1 MGLFEPENRKE
12 INNNIKNSTFF
23 EMKKFLLSVL
33 VLMSAAFFAFADD
46 YQLPDPHFE
55 DWSGSTFD
63 GKIQPK
69 YWHASN
75 VEQSAL
81 GMTFRFNFANR
92 ETGRTGYCLMVQDQ
106 VVGAAGITETSPAY
120 FSLGTAWQYLDG
132 LNTSSA
138 TAGTVGGYAFTHRPD
153 SVSVWIKRT
162 GNNTADEDFHI
173 LYYAWTGTAQ
183 GTTYKNKSNGCT
195 STTRTDEESDI
206 RIALDGNECK
216 TTTAGGQ
223 VSEGWWRERKTY
235 GSWKNIRVP
244 IYYMNDNAPKK
255 CNLIFSASNY
265 PNFRSNS
272 GLYEGNS
279 LYVDDIELIYSSK
292 IDKLEV
298 GDKQWKGFDPN
309 STDVQVYSLGESA
322 TAVPDIVAYRGC
334 GSLTNT
340 KGKTVTF
347 PGRKLSGSEITVVK
361 GDLENTPT
369 TITVK
374 SEDGKSTTVYK
385 IQFQRAASTN
395 AKAAGISVNGEP
407 LSSFSATKYAY
418 NVELP
423 YGSTD
428 APVVTAD
435 KQEDKQTIAITQ
447 ATSTTGTATV
457 VVTAADG
464 TTKATYTLVFKV
476 GQLADNTLQNILVN
490 GKSVPGFTPSQA
502 NYKVSL
508 PVGTSVVPTIEAVSK
523 YPAGEQTIE
532 YTLPT
537 VANLD
542 GGQALIKVTT
552 PGNSNAK
559 TYKLTFKLEASSYS
573 YLGAIM
579 LDGEPISS
587 FDPTNLTYYVR
598 LPLGTAALPEIT
610 YTKGDEYQNVNI
622 VEGGIDGTTRITV
635 TAGNGDQSVY
645 KLVFST
651 EKSEISVLNGIMIGG
666 VALEGFDPDVTNYS
680 YKLEIGTTELPE
692 IEAVQHDEFQNV
704 IINKGT
710 VNGTTRITVTA
721 GNGNTTI
728 YLIAFSVDAY
738 TDNTLKSIKVGGVE
752 LAGFDPEV
760 NEYSYN
766 LPQGTTELP
775 EVTFEKQDEN
785 LQSVTPRS
793 GGINGDYRLT
803 VRPQSGASRT
813 YIIHFS
819 VATSSNTALSMIRVD
834 GNNLEGFD
842 AETLEYNVTL
852 PEGVST
858 IPAVTFTKAE
868 ETQRVLSVLEGTTQI
883 ITVTAQS
890 GAKREYRINF
900 IIQLSANAFLDMIY
914 LDGVELAGFDPQHMN
929 YTVMLAGTTCPK
941 VTVDKAP
948 GQQVTITTPV
958 AAGKAVI
965 LVAPEQGAA
974 NTYTI
979 TFTPVP
985 AASVQLANI
994 LIDGTALADFQPTV
1008 DNYTATFTKVHPTVT
1023 GEPSDPSQT
1032 IVTMWVADTCWLHVS
1047 DVQGTTA
1054 SYYVA
1059 FTRQTTNNT
1068 ALASIKA
1075 DGVQLAD
1082 WAADKKDYTYE
1093 LPAGSSYPTL
1103 SYEKGEESQ
1112 IVTFGQVSDGKWNFH
1127 VVAENG
1133 DATDYTVQY
1142 TVVKNS
1148 NALLENIELVTLPGG
1163 QHLDFVKTTNNYGPF
1178 NLDEGAELPDIQVT
1192 ASAGQRVMSYN
1203 ANENEQHVVVVA
1215 ESGATNTYIITYARN
1230 QSSNALLKAI
1240 LVGGKK
1246 LAGFDPEV
1254 HSYTVT
1260 LAHDATVVPNVFPI
1274 GQLDNQTITTY
1285 MCNPNGTTSIHV
1297 EAQDGTEAD
1306 YTIAFPVEKSNNTK
1320 LAKLF
1325 INGHEHSVDTMT
1337 YHFDVPFGTV
1347 EPYSVTYKA
1356 EAGQFIR
1363 YVEAPITGETKIIVT
1378 SESGEATR
1386 TYSISYTVAIPEGE
1400 NLIKKINYSYVDKNG
1415 SAHNGS
1421 IDNPKTGD
1429 NKVIVPFGTK
1439 SFDVTSYEKNYTDQA
1454 VLFYNGGIRRGA
1466 KLVAI
1471 ANREDENDVEYNVIP
1486 EMEADTIGKLKD
1498 LKFNGATIKNFNP
1511 DVYNYIV
1518 NVTAQPVKTDFV
1530 GTDYNNATAT
1540 NSNIDA
1546 KKKQIILTTAGGK
1559 TYSVCWYYEN
1569 DKDPFDFRGN
1579 WVVTAHN
1586 GALKPSNDWKVY
1598 TDVTDGNPDMTF
1610 AGYPIPFYAGKE
1622 VGRYGE
1628 NGVIL
1633 STMRQGAIRCS
1644 VPGMMTLG
1652 SISAN
1657 FAKGGLTYTSATT
1670 SVGKD
1675 ATLGVTFRNTPEQ
1688 FTFTYNCMQAND
1700 LNEWKIWI
1708 TLSDGST
1715 YKESTYKGDYSKKN
1729 EDLPGV
1735 ITLQYPS
1742 TVTNKLNATL
1752 NSSGKE
1758 NCNDYGSLN
1767 GTISGDL
1774 ILQNMHLTYNSTLT
1788 KAVVNGKELTP
1799 SNNVFTY
1806 NLDAN
1811 EVITGTPSMKF
1822 TGAVHD
1828 QMQVIKWLNNGEWV
1842 NGDLKAAVINYG
1854 ENAYDDLRDSTLYTV
1869 VFHREP
1875 VTSLDYTAT
1884 FGGYPTTEKGDTTYI
1899 NLPYGTKKLPDFNIE
1914 PASPHQLFEI
1924 AKNNKKITV
1933 KVSAENGTSKTTV
1946 YVFREVKSSD
1956 AELESFTCEGE
1967 IQTVDATNNVF
1978 SITAAKMPEIE
1989 YEKKDGIYQFIDL
2002 EYTANGAKLIVT
2014 AEDGKTTKTYTV
2026 NRINP
2031 TVKTYGKISQF
2042 EVTGNPVQELGGET
2056 LACTKARLGIQD
2068 TLLFTRDK
2076 DQDSVVFVQTPAKME
2091 WQVYGTEANHTYTWT
2106 YPTTPSA
2113 NAQLRN
2119 ILVDGVDYSE
2129 FVATS
2134 LDYTTTPIYAADS
2147 IYIQPVAAEAL
2158 QEIEVVPTYENNGVT
2173 YAITVTAEN
2182 GSATKTYKLRVDNP
2196 KDENKT
2202 LAGIYLNGEI
2212 ISNFNPAT
2220 TAYTVTLPTP
2230 AVKTEALVMPS
2241 ITYVA
2246 GHQGQSIVM
2255 TNGAIGEL
2263 DPTLITVTNEKGDDN
2278 QEYSVTILAEPSHCA
2293 NLTGIMV
2300 NGVALEGFEQGRH
2313 YYSIELNT
2321 ENIDIQYAA
2330 DDRFQTVTVQK
2341 NGNNRTVHV
2350 VAEDGTTTS
2359 DYFVNIYVQAQS
2371 SDATLANI
2379 LLEQDGQM
2387 VELVDFQRSLNSA
2400 LKFEPMQ
2407 HNYTI
2412 NLPAGSTVLPEVSAQ
2427 LKMDGQQVEINK
2439 QNMEIVI
2446 TVKAVDGTP
2455 NDYTLSFAVPKSKNA
2470 DLSMIF
2476 LDGDSLADFD
2486 PSYYYYEV
2494 NLPVGVHTMPEV
2506 AGQKGEASQTVAATD
2521 YNAAKLQAVIKV
2533 QAEDTET
2540 RPNTYMIVFHLTR
2553 SDADTLLMMYADGD
2567 TLCYT
2572 KNGVRHDF
2580 SPREFNY
2587 DISLPVGTAAF
2598 PKLEPAE
2605 ADEWQTIKMDTLLEE
2620 VNRLKRRVIVTAES
2634 GKSNT
2639 YIFDYTIEKSNAD
2652 TLQMIYLDT
2661 KPISGFSP
2669 RKEEYT
2675 ITLSADYANELNGAL
2690 PAIEYLAA
2698 DTLQTVMISQAPD
2711 SLSGKSLGY
2720 KHIISVTA
2728 PSGAMRFYTIHYL
2741 VETSSD
2747 ASLNMIMLTGK
2758 PMVGFD
2764 SQKQIYRLDIDS
2776 RSTLPAVTVV
2786 KKENAQTYDISIH
2799 GDTIVIDVLAED
2811 VLTQMTYTLI
2821 FNRQLSDITQ
2831 LQSIRV
2837 EGHPEFLYG
2846 FVSTEYDYTVKL
2858 QYGEDTIPAISY
2870 VLSDSLQFVPDTFKM
2885 DTLESGD
2892 LKVTIPVIAPNGED
2906 EAEYT
2911 ITFRFT
2917 KNNDAFLKGIS
2928 LGEQPLANFNRLV
2941 TDYVYVH
2948 PFGSDTTDF
2957 FTADS
2962 ISYLLSDTL
2971 AQATLVVNAE
2981 GVIMITIVAQD
2992 EETEQTYTIRQTI
3005 GKDADCAL
3013 EAILLDDV
3021 LLKGFDPEITFYTYL
3036 LKDGDVPPSI
3046 TAIPRSQYA
3055 EDPSIGTAAAG
3066 DTCRIICTAAD
3077 GTERRYYIHFAVSTV
3092 NSGLEPTS
3100 DDVIIKRIPYTNSFF
3115 AASLRQGVQIALY
3128 DQYGHLVFLAEQM
3141 PTANPNDI
3149 EVASDPNRPMAER
3162 LADIVASEEN
3172 GVIIPVNPGELYLY
3186 GFYIK
3191 VGTKLQLLKSGKLV
3205 ALP

>member
-1 MGLFEPENRKE
+1 
-12 INNNIKNSTFF
+12 
-23 EMKKFLLSVL
+23 MKKFLLSVL

-120 FSLGTAWQYLDG
+120 FSLGNGWQYLDG
-132 LNTSSA
+132 LNTGSA
-138 TAGTVGGYAFTHRPD
+138 TAGTTGGYAFTHRPD

-162 GNNTADEDFHI
+162 GDHTADEDFHI
-173 LYYAWTGTAQ
+173 LYYAWSGTAQ
-183 GTTYKNKSNGCT
+183 GSTYKNKNGGCT
-195 STTRTDEESDI
+195 STSRTDEESDI

-216 TTTAGGQ
+216 TNTAGGQ
-223 VSEGWWRERKTY
+223 VAEGWWRERKTY

-255 CNLIFSASNY
+255 CNLLFSASNY
-265 PNFRSNS
+265 PNFRSND

-298 GDKQWKGFDPN
+298 GEKQWKGFDPN
-309 STDVQVYSLGESA
+309 STDVQVYSLGEKA
-322 TAVPDIVAYRGC
+322 TEVPDIVAYRGA

-340 KGKTVTF
+340 RGKTVTF
-347 PGRKLSGSEITVVK
+347 PGRKLSGSEITIVK

-369 TITVK
+369 TITVRA
-374 SEDGKSTTVYK
+374 EDGSSTTVYK

-395 AKAAGISVNGEP
+395 AKLAGISVNGTP
-407 LSSFSATKYAY
+407 IDNFSATKYNY
-418 NVELP
+418 SVTLP
-423 YGSTD
+423 YGTTD
-428 APVVTAD
+428 APVVTAE
-435 KQEDKQTIAITQ
+435 KQEDKQTINITQ
-447 ATSTTGTATV
+447 ATSPKDEGSTATI

-464 TTKATYTLVFKV
+464 TTNATYTISFSV
-476 GQLADNTLQNILVN
+476 GLLSDNTLQSILVN
-490 GKSVPGFTPSQA
+490 GNPVPGFTPSQA

-508 PVGTSVVPTIEAVSK
+508 PVGTDALPVITYVSAYPDGAQTVNITMPT
-523 YPAGEQTIE
+523 
-532 YTLPT
+532 L
-537 VANLD
+537 ANLD

-573 YLGAIM
+573 FLKAIK
-579 LDGEPISS
+579 LDGVALSNFE
-587 FDPTNLTYYVR
+587 PTNLTYYIG
-598 LPLGTAALPEIT
+598 LPLGTTALPEIT
-610 YTKGDEYQNVNI
+610 WDLGDEFQTVAKA
-622 VEGGIDGTTRITV
+622 EGGIDGTTRITV
-635 TAGNGDQSVY
+635 TAGNGDQTIY

-651 EKSEISVLNGIMIGG
+651 EKSEISVLNGITIGG
-666 VALEGFDPDVTNYS
+666 VALDGFDPDVTNYS

-692 IEAVQHDEFQNV
+692 IVAVPHDEYQN
-704 IINKGT
+704 IIITKGN

-752 LAGFDPEV
+752 LDGFDPET
-760 NEYSYN
+760 NEYYYN

-775 EVTFEKQDEN
+775 DVTPEKQDEK
-785 LQSVTPRS
+785 LQTVTVRS
-793 GGINGDYRLT
+793 GGVGGDYRIT

-819 VATSSNTALSMIRVD
+819 VATSSNVKLADLKVAGYTID
-834 GNNLEGFD
+834 FD
-842 AETLEYNVTL
+842 PEVLEYHVTL
-852 PEGVST
+852 AEGVSE
-858 IPAVTFTKAE
+858 IPAVTFVKAE
-868 ETQRVLSVLEGTTQI
+868 EKQRVLSVLEDTIQS
-883 ITVTAQS
+883 ITVTAES
-890 GAKREYRINF
+890 GAKRTYTINF
-900 IIQLSANAFLDMIY
+900 RIQLSANAFLNMIY
-914 LDGVELAGFDPQHMN
+914 LDDEPLHGFEPTTMHYD
-929 YTVMLAGTTCPK
+929 TILLGTKCPTI
-941 VTVDKAP
+941 TVDKAA
-948 GQQVTITTPV
+948 GQQVTITAPV
-958 AAGKAVI
+958 GAGTAKI
-965 LVAPEQGAA
+965 LVAPEVGAA
-974 NTYTI
+974 NTYSI
-979 TFTPVP
+979 TFSEVP
-985 AASVQLANI
+985 ATSVQLANI
-994 LIDGTALADFQPTV
+994 LIDGIAITGFDPTV
-1008 DNYTATFTKVHPTVT
+1008 DHYEATFTKVHPVVT
-1023 GEPSDPSQT
+1023 GEPADPSQT
-1032 IVTMWVADTCWLHVS
+1032 IQTMWAADTCWLHVS
-1047 DVQGTTA
+1047 DVEGNSA
-1054 SYYVA
+1054 SYFVA
-1059 FTRQTTNNT
+1059 FTRTLINNT
-1068 ALASIKA
+1068 NLASIKA
-1075 DGVQLAD
+1075 DGVQID
-1082 WAADKKDYTYE
+1082 GFVPTTKDYNFEWTSGV
-1093 LPAGSSYPTL
+1093 AYPEL
-1103 SYEKGEESQ
+1103 SYVKGDESQ

-1142 TVVKNS
+1142 SVIKNS
-1148 NALLENIELVTLPGG
+1148 DATLENIELVTLPDG
-1163 QHLDFVKTTNNYGPF
+1163 QHLDFVATQNNYGPF
-1178 NLDEGAELPDIQVT
+1178 NLDEGADLPDIQVT
-1192 ASAGQRVMSYN
+1192 AKAGQRVMSYN
-1203 ANENEQHVVVVA
+1203 AGENEQRVVVTA

-1230 QSSNALLKAI
+1230 KSHNALLKAI

-1246 LAGFDPEV
+1246 LAGFDPED
-1254 HSYTVT
+1254 HDYTVELPMGT
-1260 LAHDATVVPNVFPI
+1260 TEVPNVFPI

-1285 MCNPNGTTSIHV
+1285 LCSVNGTTRIHV
-1297 EAQDGTEAD
+1297 LAQDNSTEAE
-1306 YTIAFPVEKSNNTK
+1306 YTIAFPVKKSNN
-1320 LAKLF
+1320 AKLGSLT
-1325 INGHEHSVDTMT
+1325 IDGKSHSVDTTT
-1337 YHFDVPFGTV
+1337 YTFDVPFGTI
-1347 EPYSVTYKA
+1347 EPYIVSYTKA
-1356 EAGQFIR
+1356 EDGQFIH
-1363 YVEAPITGETKIIVT
+1363 YEEAPITGVTKITVT

-1386 TYSISYTVAIPEGE
+1386 TYSISYNVAVPEGA
-1400 NLIKKINYSYVDKNG
+1400 NVIKKINYSYVDKND
-1415 SAHNGS
+1415 NTVTGS
-1421 IDNPKTGD
+1421 INNPAVGQ

-1439 SFDVTSYEKNYTDQA
+1439 SFEVTSYEKNYDEQA

-1471 ANREDENDVEYNVIP
+1471 ANREDEGDVEYNVIL
-1486 EMEADTIGKLKD
+1486 EMEADTVGKLKD
-1498 LKFNGATIKNFNP
+1498 LKFKGVTIKNFNP

-1518 NVTAQPVKTDFV
+1518 NVTEEPTAANFV
-1530 GTDYNNATAT
+1530 GTPYESGKTVSKST
-1540 NSNIDA
+1540 IDS
-1546 KKKQIILTTAGGK
+1546 KKKQITLTVASGEK
-1559 TYSVCWYYEN
+1559 YSVCWFYEN

-1675 ATLGVTFRNTPEQ
+1675 ASLGVTFRNTPEQ

-1715 YKESTYKGDYSKKN
+1715 YKESNYKGDYGTKN
-1729 EDLPGV
+1729 VDLPGV

-1758 NCNDYGSLN
+1758 DCKDYGSLN

-1788 KAVVNGKELTP
+1788 KANVNGKELTP
-1799 SNNVFTY
+1799 SNNIFTY
-1806 NLDAN
+1806 NLGAN

-1828 QMQVIKWLNNGEWV
+1828 QMQTIEWLNNGEWV
-1842 NGDLKAAVINYG
+1842 NGELKAKVVNYG
-1854 ENAYDDLRDSTLYTV
+1854 ENAYDDLRDSTVYTV
-1869 VFHREP
+1869 VFHRDP

-1884 FGGYPTTEKGDTTYI
+1884 FGGYPTTEKGDTTFI
-1899 NLPYGTKKLPDFNIE
+1899 NMPYGTRALPDFTIE
-1914 PASPHQLFEI
+1914 PESPHQLFEI
-1924 AKNNKKITV
+1924 TKNGKNVTVTV
-1933 KVSAENGTSKTTV
+1933 KAENGTSKKTI
-1946 YVFREVKSSD
+1946 YIFREVKSSD
-1956 AELESFTCEGE
+1956 AELESFTCDG
-1967 IQTVDATNNVF
+1967 IQTVDPTNFIYSVTAT
-1978 SITAAKMPEIE
+1978 KMPEIE
-1989 YEKKDGIYQFIDL
+1989 YETKSTVHQFVDL
-2002 EYTANGAKLIVT
+2002 NYTANGATLIVT
-2014 AEDGKTTKTYTV
+2014 AEDGKTKLTYTV

-2031 TVKTYGKISQF
+2031 TVATTGIIEQF
-2042 EVTGNPVQELGGET
+2042 ELNGTPMSELGGDVNT
-2056 LACTKARLGIQD
+2056 SCVKARMLATD
-2068 TLLFTRDK
+2068 TLLFTRK
-2076 DQDSVVFVQTPAKME
+2076 FEQDSVIFVQTPAKME
-2091 WQVYGTEANHTYTWT
+2091 WRVFDSSNTEHTYTWT

-2113 NAQLRN
+2113 NALLRSIRIN
-2119 ILVDGVDYSE
+2119 GVDYSE
-2129 FVATS
+2129 FVNTRE
-2134 LDYTTTPIYAADS
+2134 DYTSDPIYAADS
-2147 IYIQPVAAEAL
+2147 IYIQPEAAEPV
-2158 QEIEVVPTYENNGVT
+2158 QTIEVTPTYENNGVT
-2173 YAITVTAEN
+2173 YAVAVTSES
-2182 GSATKTYKLRVDNP
+2182 GSVTKTYKLRVDQP
-2196 KDENKT
+2196 KSEDKT
-2202 LAGIYLNGEI
+2202 LAGIYLDGALI
-2212 ISNFNPAT
+2212 ANFNPAT

-2230 AVKTEALVMPS
+2230 AVKTAEQVMPS

-2246 GHQGQSIVM
+2246 GHPGQTIVM
-2255 TNGAIGEL
+2255 ENGKIGVD
-2263 DPTLITVTNEKGDDN
+2263 DPTLITVTNEKGDAD
-2278 QEYSVTILAEPSHCA
+2278 QQYSVTVLAEPSHCA
-2293 NLTGIMV
+2293 DLTGIMI
-2300 NGVALEGFEQGRH
+2300 NGKALEGFEPGRH
-2313 YYSIELNT
+2313 YYSIEINT
-2321 ENIDIQYAA
+2321 NDIDVTYAA
-2330 DDRFQTVTVQK
+2330 NDRFQTVEIL
-2341 NGNNRTVHV
+2341 NNAYNHNRTVRV
-2350 VAEDGTTTS
+2350 TAQDGTTTS
-2359 DYFVNIYVQAQS
+2359 EYYITIFVQSQS
-2371 SDATLANI
+2371 SDATLNNI
-2379 LLEQDGQM
+2379 LLEVTDSTTHM
-2387 VELVDFQRSLNSA
+2387 VEIVDFMRTLNPDA
-2400 LKFEPMQ
+2400 KRFDPGLN
-2407 HNYTI
+2407 NYDI
-2412 NLPAGSTVLPEVSAQ
+2412 NLAPGTTVAPAVSAQ
-2427 LKMDGQQVEINK
+2427 LKMDGQSVEIK
-2439 QNMEIVI
+2439 KDKMQVSIEV
-2446 TVKAVDGTP
+2446 TAADGATK
-2455 NDYTLSFAVPKSKNA
+2455 NTYHLNFLVPKSKNA
-2470 DLSMIF
+2470 DLSMLY
-2476 LDGDSLADFD
+2476 LDGDSLEGFD
-2486 PSYYYYEV
+2486 PGYYYYEV
-2494 NLPVGVHTMPEV
+2494 NLPVGVHSLPEV
-2506 AGQKGEASQTVAATD
+2506 AAQKGEASQTLGEVEVD
-2521 YNAAKLQAVIKV
+2521 PVKLQASIKV
-2533 QAEDTET
+2533 YAEDSEV
-2540 RPNTYMIVFHLTR
+2540 RPNTYLVVFHYTQ
-2553 SDADTLLMMYADGD
+2553 SDADSLMMVYADGD
-2567 TLCYT
+2567 TLRQFNP
-2572 KNGVRHDF
+2572 KNLYY
-2580 SPREFNY
+2580 N
-2587 DISLPVGTAAF
+2587 ISLPVGSVF
-2598 PKLEPAE
+2598 PDLSWAE
-2605 ADEWQTIKMDTLLEE
+2605 ADEWQKIKMDT
-2620 VNRLKRRVIVTAES
+2620 VAYDANYLKRRIVVKSES

-2652 TLQMIYLDT
+2652 TLQMIYMDT
-2661 KPISGFSP
+2661 RPLEGFAP
-2669 RKEEYT
+2669 TKEEYFV
-2675 ITLSADYANELNGAL
+2675 TLSAAYANELNGAL
-2690 PAIEYLAA
+2690 PTIEYLAA
-2698 DTLQTVMISQAPD
+2698 DTLQTIMISQAPD
-2711 SLSGKSLGY
+2711 TLNSKSLGY
-2720 KHIISVTA
+2720 KTIISVTA
-2728 PSGAMRFYTIHYL
+2728 PSGAMRFYTIHYS

-2747 ASLNMIMLTGK
+2747 ASLNMIMLGGK
-2758 PMVGFD
+2758 SMSGFD

-2776 RSTLPAVTVV
+2776 RASLPAVTVV
-2786 KKENAQTYDISIH
+2786 KKENAQTYEISIH
-2799 GDTIVIDVLAED
+2799 GDSILIDVLAED
-2811 VLTQMTYTLI
+2811 AITQMTYMLI
-2821 FNRQLSDITQ
+2821 FNRQLSDETK
-2831 LQSIRV
+2831 LQSIRL
-2837 EGHPEFLYG
+2837 EGHPEFLYS
-2846 FVSTEYDYTVKL
+2846 FVSTEYDYFVKL
-2858 QYGEDTIPAISY
+2858 KYGEDTIPAISC
-2870 VLSDSLQFVPDTFKM
+2870 VKSDSLQFVPETFKM

-2906 EAEYT
+2906 ETEYT

-2928 LGEQPLANFNRLV
+2928 LGTQPLANFSRLV
-2941 TDYVYVH
+2941 TEYVYVH

-2962 ISYLLSDTL
+2962 ITYVLSDSL
-2971 AQATLVVNAE
+2971 ANATLVINAE

-2992 EETEQTYTIRQTI
+2992 EETEQTYTIRQVI

-3013 EAILLDDV
+3013 EAILLDNV

-3055 EDPSIGTAAAG
+3055 EEPSVGTAAAG

-3077 GTERRYYIHFAVSTV
+3077 GTERRYYIHFAVTTV

-3149 EVASDPNRPMAER
+3149 EVASDPNRPKAER